1 MATKNISFSQLIK
14 TMRFPQL
21 YALVQGL
28 QGKKCWKAA
37 FGCGGEFHLH
47 FGARIPCQ
55 NPKMAGESKGA
66 WIFGTCGT
74 PWHLVTAEGSVSS
87 ENRTEEELA
96 PQIRELEGATVTN
109 VAISLPDGAIT
120 IYFTNKRRL
129 LVTPS
134 ARDRR
139 YEVPYWELFMPNHG
153 FLAFGPGIRWSH
165 GRSDVTPQY
174 QSRKS
179 RRLGL
184 STATGRRSRAGAS

>member
-1 MATKNISFSQLIK
+1 MATKKISFSKLIK

-28 QGKKCWKAA
+28 EGKKCWKAA
-37 FGCGGEFHLH
+37 FGYGGELHLH
-47 FGARIPCQ
+47 FGARLPCR
-55 NPKMAGESKGA
+55 NPNMAGESKGA

-74 PWHLVTAEGSVSS
+74 PWHFVTPEGSVSS
-87 ENRTEEELA
+87 ENQCEEELV
-96 PQIRELEGATVTN
+96 PQIRELEGATVTK

-139 YEVPYWELFMPNHG
+139 YDVPYWELFMPHHK
-153 FLAFGPGIRWSH
+153 FLVFGPGNAWSQS
-165 GRSDVTPQY
+165 RSDVTPQP
-174 QSRKS
+174 QSRTS
-179 RRLGL
+179 GRLGL
-184 STATGRRSRAGAS
+184 ATATARRSRAGAL

>member
-1 MATKNISFSQLIK
+1 MATKNISLSQLIK

-21 YALVQGL
+21 YGLVQGL

-37 FGCGGEFHLH
+37 FGYGGELHLH

-74 PWHLVTAEGSVSS
+74 PWHLVTRKARYLPRIE
-87 ENRTEEELA
+87 REEELA

-109 VAISLPDGAIT
+109 VALSLPDGAIT

-134 ARDRR
+134 ARIAATMCRIGSFSCPITGLWLL
-139 YEVPYWELFMPNHG
+139 VPEL
-153 FLAFGPGIRWSH
+153 AGPIA
-165 GRSDVTPQY
+165 DPT
-174 QSRKS
+174 
-179 RRLGL
+179 
-184 STATGRRSRAGAS
+184 